1 MTQARAVHGIDDSP
15 RGRLLS
21 AAAQLFRDKGYERT
35 TVRDIAA
42 VVGIQSGS
50 IFHHFKTKEDILF
63 AVMEEVIHFNT
74 ERLRAAIAAEERPVE
89 RLRALVRAELTAI
102 VGDTSEA
109 MTVMVTEWRCLN
121 TDKQR
126 EALAL
131 RDIYEQLWLDVL
143 TDLHQ
148 EGRFRADPF
157 IMRRLITGMTG
168 WTHNWFDQS
177 RSLSVEGLADLIVDR
192 VVGEDDGEEGAA

>member
-50 IFHHFKTKEDILF
+50 IFHHFKTKEEILF

-74 ERLRAAIAAEERPVE
+74 ERLRAAIAAEDRQQTSD
-89 RLRALVRAELTAI
+89 LV
-102 VGDTSEA
+102 DS
-109 MTVMVTEWRCLN
+109 
-121 TDKQR
+121 
-126 EALAL
+126 LAVAANFEHIDSGS
-131 RDIYEQLWLDVL
+131 RID
-143 TDLHQ
+143 
-148 EGRFRADPF
+148 G
-157 IMRRLITGMTG
+157 GM
-168 WTHNWFDQS
+168 S
-177 RSLSVEGLADLIVDR
+177 VDR
-192 VVGEDDGEEGAA
+192 FDFKRIIAGVGCDVGRANVR